1 MRIPQHIAIIMD
13 GNGRWARERE
23 LPRAEGHRRGAEAI
37 EAIVTACSDR
47 GVECL
52 TLYAFSEENWNR
64 PVEEVV
70 ALMHLLKLFLIAKR
84 DDMIK
89 KGIRFR
95 MIGEIAR
102 LPEDVR
108 EEIKKTIDDTADGW
122 KMDFVIALSY
132 GSKQEI
138 CRAVNN
144 LMTKGCDKITPE
156 MIDGALD
163 TAGLPDP
170 DLLIRTSGECR
181 ISNFLLWQL
190 AYAELY
196 FTEKHWPDFDEEQLD
211 LAIRSYSER
220 ERRYGL
226 TSEQLGKQDG
236 GK

>member
-1 MRIPQHIAIIMD
+1 MRTPQHIAIIMD
-13 GNGRWARERE
+13 GNGRWAKERG

-37 EAIVTACSDR
+37 ESIVTACSDR
-47 GVECL
+47 SVKCL

-64 PVEEVV
+64 PTEEVF
-70 ALMHLLKLFLIAKR
+70 ALMQLLKLFLIGKR
-84 DDMIK
+84 ADMIE

-102 LPEDVR
+102 LPADVR
-108 EEIKKTIDDTADGW
+108 AEVEKTVVETAGGW
-122 KMDFVIALSY
+122 KMDLVIALSY

-138 CRAVNN
+138 CRAVNG
-144 LMTKGCDKITPE
+144 LIAKGCDRVEPE

-170 DLLIRTSGECR
+170 DLLVRTSGECR

-190 AYAELY
+190 AYAEFY
-196 FTEKHWPDFDEEQLD
+196 FTDKHWPDFDEEQLD
-211 LAIRSYSER
+211 IAIRSYSDR

-226 TSEQLGKQDG
+226 TSEQLDGQNG

>member
-13 GNGRWARERE
+13 GNGRWAKERD

-47 GVECL
+47 GVGCL

-64 PVEEVV
+64 PAEEVV

-84 DDMIK
+84 EDMIK

-108 EEIKKTIDDTADGW
+108 AEITKTIDETACGW

-138 CRAVNN
+138 CRAVND
-144 LMTKGCDKITPE
+144 LVAKGCDKIAPE

-226 TSEQLGKQDG
+226 TSEQLDKRDG
-236 GK
+236 EK